1 LLFESDVIIFSA
13 NARDPDW
20 FYKHILTVS
29 KIIMKIQNENNP
41 NPKEIEKEIGEF
53 LAKKFGGSVKM
64 VSQEALPQE
73 NAMDSSGKTPKADT
87 PFHFDMK
94 PEDLIS
100 YLDQYI
106 VKQDHAKAVLA
117 TKICTHFNRI
127 KHADSAPD
135 SAHDMVGSIKNN
147 VLMIG
152 PTGVGKTYLIKLIA
166 KKIGVPFV
174 KGDATKFS
182 ETGYVGGDVE
192 DLVRDLVREADDNIE
207 LAQYGIIYVDEIDK
221 IAGSRNLI
229 GADVSRTGVQR
240 ALLKP
245 MEETE
250 VDLKVPHDPIS
261 MLQEIERFRKTG
273 SREKRSVNTKN
284 ILFIMSGAFG
294 DLTEII
300 HRRMTRQNIGFGAA
314 VKTHQ
319 DRQDTLGHVKS
330 EDLIEFG
337 FESEFVG
344 RLPVR
349 AIFERLT
356 EDDLFEILKNP
367 NNPVILGKKL
377 DFAAYDIDI
386 KFDDEVLRILAKNA
400 FLENTGAR
408 GLVSAVEKA
417 LLLFERRLPST
428 EVKKFPVTLS
438 VLKAPEQALSKLMNI
453 EESHDVLEEYD
464 RLAKNERT
472 AIKDY
477 LQANRKNLS
486 DKYGLTLTPSRMDI
500 VTAFYSKNVMD
511 VGHIIQKVKS
521 LYDEIKK
528 IELSFYK
535 KHDINVVLE
544 DDAIDFIIE
553 QLANPAIRIAD
564 FERQLSID
572 FELGL
577 KLVREKTGKNRF
589 FITRKA
595 LLEPETFI
603 SNLIKNELRG
613 VSLTLPDHR
622 TH

>member
-1 LLFESDVIIFSA
+1 M
-13 NARDPDW
+13 N
-20 FYKHILTVS
+20 
-29 KIIMKIQNENNP
+29 IQNETIP

-64 VSQEALPQE
+64 VSQEVLPQE
-73 NAMDSSGKTPKADT
+73 NTLDASGKTPKAEN
-87 PFHFDMK
+87 PFHFNMK
-94 PEDLIS
+94 PEELIT
-100 YLDQYI
+100 YLDQYV

-127 KHADSAPD
+127 KHANFASGSP
-135 SAHDMVGSIKNN
+135 HDMVGSIKNN

-207 LAQYGIIYVDEIDK
+207 LAQYGIIYIDEIDK
-221 IAGSRNLI
+221 IAGSRNMI

-300 HRRMTRQNIGFGAA
+300 HRRMTSQNIGFGAP

-319 DRQDTLGHVKS
+319 DRQDILSHVKS

-356 EDDLFEILKNP
+356 ENDLFEILKNP

-377 DFAAYDIDI
+377 DFAAYNIDI
-386 KFDDEVLRILAKNA
+386 KFDDPVLRILAQNA
-400 FLENTGAR
+400 FMENTGAR

-417 LLLFERRLPST
+417 LLLFERCLPSS

-438 VLKAPEQALSKLMNI
+438 VLRTPEQALSKLMDKEN
-453 EESHDVLEEYD
+453 HDVLEEFD
-464 RLAKNERT
+464 RLAKDERT
-472 AIKDY
+472 AIKAY
-477 LQANRKNLS
+477 LHTNRKNLS
-486 DKYGLTLTPSRMDI
+486 EKYSLTLTPSRMDI
-500 VTAFYSKNVMD
+500 VTSFYSKNVMD

-535 KHDINVVLE
+535 KHDINIVLE
-544 DDAIDFIIE
+544 DNAIDFIIE
-553 QLANPAIRIAD
+553 QLTNPAIHIAD

-603 SNLIKNELRG
+603 SNLIKDELRG
-613 VSLTLPDHR
+613 VSLNLPDHQ
-622 TH
+622 TG

>member
-1 LLFESDVIIFSA
+1 M
-13 NARDPDW
+13 N
-20 FYKHILTVS
+20 
-29 KIIMKIQNENNP
+29 IQNETIP

-64 VSQEALPQE
+64 VSQDVHPQE
-73 NAMDSSGKTPKADT
+73 NTLDDSGKTPKAEDT
-87 PFHFDMK
+87 FPPKAEDAFHCNMK
-94 PEDLIS
+94 PEDLIT

-127 KHADSAPD
+127 KHANFASDS
-135 SAHDMVGSIKNN
+135 SHDMVGSIKNN

-192 DLVRDLVREADDNIE
+192 DLVRDLVREANDNIE
-207 LAQYGIIYVDEIDK
+207 LAQYGIIYIDEIDK
-221 IAGSRNLI
+221 IAGSRNMI
-229 GADVSRTGVQR
+229 GVDVSRTGVQR

-245 MEETE
+245 MEETD

-273 SREKRSVNTKN
+273 NREKRSINTKN

-300 HRRMTRQNIGFGAA
+300 HRRMTSQNIGFGAA

-319 DRQDTLGHVKS
+319 DRQDILNHVKS

-377 DFAAYDIDI
+377 DFAAYHIDI
-386 KFDDEVLRILAKNA
+386 KFDDPVLRILAQNA

-417 LLLFERRLPST
+417 LLLFERCLPSSD
-428 EVKKFPVTLS
+428 VKKFPVTLS
-438 VLKAPEQALSKLMNI
+438 VLKTPEQALSKLMDK
-453 EESHDVLEEYD
+453 EVQHDVLEEFD
-464 RLAKNERT
+464 RLAKNER
-472 AIKDY
+472 ASIKAY
-477 LQANRKNLS
+477 LHTNRKNLS
-486 DKYGLTLTPSRMDI
+486 EKYNLTLTPSRMDI
-500 VTAFYSKNVMD
+500 VTSFYSKNVMD

-535 KHDINVVLE
+535 KHDINIVLE
-544 DDAIDFIIE
+544 DNAIDFIIE
-553 QLANPAIRIAD
+553 QLANPAIHIAD

-603 SNLIKNELRG
+603 SNLIKDELRG
-613 VSLTLPDHR
+613 VSLNLPDHR
-622 TH
+622 TR